1 MVEKKKIDVEI
12 SGMHCSSCSAIIQR
26 ALHKS
31 KGIITSSVNVT
42 NNRGTIEFNSE
53 EISEEEILGTIIKK
67 GYGAKI
73 ALGIF
78 DYEEEERKKEKTLQE
93 IKRNFYGSFFLTLPI
108 FILSMFFMKNPFPYQ
123 GLILWILATPVQFF
137 IALPMYKSSFSAL
150 KAKTANMDS
159 LIVLGT
165 SAAYFY
171 SVFLLLN
178 GSMELYF
185 ETSSVLITIVL
196 FGRYLENK
204 AKGKTTDAMR
214 TLMELSAK
222 NARVIRENHELL
234 VSIDSVLE
242 GDIILVKPGE
252 KIPVDG
258 IIIAGHSSVDESM
271 ITGESIPIEKNIHD
285 TVIGATINK
294 HGSFTFRANKVGVN
308 TTLSQIIKLI
318 QDAQQTKAPIQRF
331 ADLVSAYFVPGI
343 IFFSFL
349 TFFVRYFFLSQELA
363 FALLTGI
370 SVLVISCPCALGL
383 ATPTAIMV
391 GVGKGAQNGILIKG
405 GEALELA
412 NKVQVVVF
420 DKTGTITKGK
430 PEVTD
435 IFSYCDLTERELLE
449 LVASLEKHSEHP
461 LAEAIIKKAEEDK
474 LSFKTIKNFKA
485 IPGFGVEAEIG
496 KEMYYFGNA
505 KLMKNLSFS
514 LASTIEIRV
523 SQLEEEG
530 KTVMYFASKKAI
542 LAVVAVLDTIKET
555 SLEGVQLLKN
565 LGIEV
570 FMITGDNQRTA
581 HAIANAVGI
590 SQVFAQVLPEEKAH
604 HIKSLQE
611 KGKIVAM
618 VGDGINDSPA
628 LAQADIGIAMSSGTD
643 VAMESASVVL
653 MKNDLRDV
661 SRAIFLSKLTMTKIK
676 QNLFWALLYNSLG
689 IPIAA
694 GLLYPFTGW
703 LLSPI
708 LAGAAM
714 ALSSVSV
721 ISNSLLLTFKKI

>member
-1 MVEKKKIDVEI
+1 
-12 SGMHCSSCSAIIQR
+12 
-26 ALHKS
+26 
-31 KGIITSSVNVT
+31 
-42 NNRGTIEFNSE
+42 
-53 EISEEEILGTIIKK
+53 
-67 GYGAKI
+67 
-73 ALGIF
+73 
-78 DYEEEERKKEKTLQE
+78 
-93 IKRNFYGSFFLTLPI
+93 
-108 FILSMFFMKNPFPYQ
+108 
-123 GLILWILATPVQFF
+123 
-137 IALPMYKSSFSAL
+137 
-150 KAKTANMDS
+150 
-159 LIVLGT
+159 
-165 SAAYFY
+165 
-171 SVFLLLN
+171 
-178 GSMELYF
+178 
-185 ETSSVLITIVL
+185 
-196 FGRYLENK
+196 
-204 AKGKTTDAMR
+204 
-214 TLMELSAK
+214 
-222 NARVIRENHELL
+222 
-234 VSIDSVLE
+234 
-242 GDIILVKPGE
+242 
-252 KIPVDG
+252 
-258 IIIAGHSSVDESM
+258 
-271 ITGESIPIEKNIHD
+271 
-285 TVIGATINK
+285 
-294 HGSFTFRANKVGVN
+294 
-308 TTLSQIIKLI
+308 
-318 QDAQQTKAPIQRF
+318 
-331 ADLVSAYFVPGI
+331 
-343 IFFSFL
+343 
-349 TFFVRYFFLSQELA
+349 
-363 FALLTGI
+363 
-370 SVLVISCPCALGL
+370 
-383 ATPTAIMV
+383 MV